1 MPFTELENWNYA
13 ISYGVGSTSPL
24 SPSFIF
30 SLELARSTQLTASFY
45 QHLVVQRRVKNPF
58 EDDQVVGITNYIDFG
73 LELAAKVDKDK
84 VSGDGNSFQL
94 AASWQA
100 NKNFL
105 LKGKLGPSTSSVAL
119 AFKSWWRPSFT
130 FSVTAVND
138 HSKGTTSYGFGLRVE
153 DLRRASYQ
161 RADPNYVMLTPSKEH
176 LAPGVLREYGKR
188 PMFQTQID
196 SGNYDHLPT
205 ELKPLGRI
213 F

>member
-1 MPFTELENWNYA
+1 MLIRLFAVPSEVPFGAWLVGRKGSLSAGVQYKPLSGSKYPMPFTELENWNYA

-105 LKGKLGPSTSSVAL
+105 LKVKYFYLFV
-119 AFKSWWRPSFT
+119 RPLF
-130 FSVTAVND
+130 
-138 HSKGTTSYGFGLRVE
+138 
-153 DLRRASYQ
+153 
-161 RADPNYVMLTPSKEH
+161 
-176 LAPGVLREYGKR
+176 
-188 PMFQTQID
+188 
-196 SGNYDHLPT
+196 
-205 ELKPLGRI
+205 
-213 F
+213 